1 MPNSLKETWSHDN
14 MDAKY
19 PTMLSSS
26 SSLGTGDMFWSKIWF
41 IRCRNITLGYT
52 LPKKLTRKWCSNFRI
67 YADVN
72 NPFVI
77 TPYDGLD
84 PETDNA
90 STIYPNTRGF
100 NIGLEVAF

>member
-1 MPNSLKETWSHDN
+1 MLNT
-14 MDAKY
+14 
-19 PTMLSSS
+19 PTMYGGQLLPFGKAIK
-26 SSLGTGDMFWSKIWF
+26 SLQIPIVDKNNLYDIWSV
-41 IRCRNITLGYT
+41 LE
-52 LPKKLTRKWCSNFRI
+52 I
-67 YADVN
+67 YADIN